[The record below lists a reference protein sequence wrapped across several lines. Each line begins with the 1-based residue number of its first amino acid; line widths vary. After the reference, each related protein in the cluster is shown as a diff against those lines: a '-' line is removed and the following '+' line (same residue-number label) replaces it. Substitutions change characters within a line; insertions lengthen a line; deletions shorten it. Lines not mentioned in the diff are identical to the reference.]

1 MRAPLLAGVLMLACL
16 PAFGH
21 SWYDPYCCNSND
33 CKAISPDDVVTGPK
47 GYDVTVNGQSFHVP
61 YGSDRIKQSQDADF
75 HACEY
80 PAGTL
85 RCFYVPGGGV

>member
-1 MRAPLLAGVLMLACL
+1 MRSLLAAAVFLWSAS
-16 PAFGH
+16 AIAH

-33 CKAISPDDVVTGPK
+33 CKAISPDDVVATDK
-47 GYDVTVNGQSFHVP
+47 GYQVLGKYFVP
-61 YGSDRIKQSQDADF
+61 YLDKSIKPSQDADF

>member
-1 MRAPLLAGVLMLACL
+1 MKAPLLAGALMLACI

-21 SWYDPYCCNSND
+21 SWYDPYCCNSSD
-33 CKAISPDDVVTGPK
+33 CKPISPDDVLAGPD
-47 GYDVTVNGQSFHVP
+47 GYTVLGKYKVP
-61 YGSDRIKQSQDADF
+61 YLDKSIKPSQDADY
-75 HACEY
+75 HACEF